1 MKTNQIKHVI
11 DCGLSG
17 LQVDRQRMNAILSK
31 ARGGE
36 KVKRRLPVLLAAA
49 LVALSIALTAAAAT
63 LMWEQYVLDMKQKE
77 KNQGDYVNWQARD
90 KAALVKNLSEM
101 GYIEKTKRV
110 ARLLDP
116 DTPEA
121 EKGALADQ
129 IMLELT
135 GQKDVR
141 DIHSNVI
148 TYALLG
154 PEDTWTSAQRV
165 WWTNAINSVRDTSQ
179 DPDQLVL
186 PLGHEIPEAQAIE
199 IARAAIIR
207 AYEMAPDALDQA
219 RPVANLYITK
229 ARPDYRRWNIQ
240 FKFYKEGTADWAER
254 IFSAVVDEK
263 GRVITDSDF
272 GDPSL
277 EEMAAQHKELEKQKK
292 EPKPPIIQAY
302 MEYVEAENHAL
313 FRDWSLEAKAAFSR
327 EIRPMMAE
335 AERKGELKQYFTEEG
350 VVIAGGDLPLYT
362 AYAYG
367 LPGPEDIPR
376 EEALEKAKQALTDA
390 CGISRQTLEG
400 AASVSVY
407 FDVTDPDKP
416 LWKFFFG
423 PNWGEKTKP
432 RKAYRAQIDARSGE
446 AVLTEGIVF
455 KELKRDDLR
464 RY

>member
-1 MKTNQIKHVI
+1 
-11 DCGLSG
+11 
-17 LQVDRQRMNAILSK
+17 
-31 ARGGE
+31 
-36 KVKRRLPVLLAAA
+36 
-49 LVALSIALTAAAAT
+49 
-63 LMWEQYVLDMKQKE
+63 
-77 KNQGDYVNWQARD
+77 
-90 KAALVKNLSEM
+90 
-101 GYIEKTKRV
+101 
-110 ARLLDP
+110 
-116 DTPEA
+116 
-121 EKGALADQ
+121 
-129 IMLELT
+129 
-135 GQKDVR
+135 
-141 DIHSNVI
+141 
-148 TYALLG
+148 
-154 PEDTWTSAQRV
+154 
-165 WWTNAINSVRDTSQ
+165 
-179 DPDQLVL
+179 
-186 PLGHEIPEAQAIE
+186 
-199 IARAAIIR
+199 
-207 AYEMAPDALDQA
+207 
-219 RPVANLYITK
+219 
-229 ARPDYRRWNIQ
+229 
-240 FKFYKEGTADWAER
+240 
-254 IFSAVVDEK
+254 
-263 GRVITDSDF
+263 
-272 GDPSL
+272 
-277 EEMAAQHKELEKQKK
+277 
-292 EPKPPIIQAY
+292 

-376 EEALEKAKQALTDA
+376 EKALEKAKQALTDA